1 MYSRMYVGTEVV
13 QCALYCTISMGSRSL
28 RAALESHLGRPSLQS
43 LLACMAC
50 DLSFCVLTA
59 DGCSS
64 FHIYS
69 NFLPLYLQTRPCTL
83 VNVYWSLFFVVLLYI
98 KAIVIAR

>member
-1 MYSRMYVGTEVV
+1 MFSQMHFGTGVV
-13 QCALYCTISMGSRSL
+13 QCALYCTISMGSSSP
-28 RAALESHLGRPSLQS
+28 RAPLESHVGQPSLQS

-50 DLSFCVLTA
+50 DLSFCVVTA

-69 NFLPLYLQTRPCTL
+69 KFLPLYLQTRPCTL
-83 VNVYWSLFFVVLLYI
+83 VNVYWSLFFVVL
-98 KAIVIAR
+98 